1 MVVSVP
7 TKVTHLLYRKDVS
20 QKGVQMYVSVPTK
33 GTHLLYNGKAC
44 YEKYLIVRFRPHEGD
59 PSSLHLRWTLWEWL
73 YYVSVPTKG
82 THLLYM

>member
-59 PSSLHLRWTLWEWL
+59 PSSLLILGTGKELKWLFTSPRW
-73 YYVSVPTKG
+73 
-82 THLLYM
+82 